1 MKKILITGANSY
13 IGTSFEDYISKL
25 DDYQVDTVDMM
36 DNLWKEQDFS
46 SYDVVFHVAG
56 IAHIKEIP
64 EIESLYYKV
73 NRDLVIDVAKKAK
86 NSGVKQFVF
95 LSSMSIYGLTS
106 GIITPN
112 TVPNPNTYYGKSKL
126 QAEVGLQLLRDDS
139 FKISVL
145 RPPMVYGKN
154 CKGNFQSLIKIAKK
168 LSFFPYVNNQR
179 SMIYIDNLSSFV
191 KKAIDEELD
200 GIFFPQNKEYVNTSN
215 LEKLIANSMNKK
227 MIIVKSTYPL
237 IMLLRKF
244 IVQADKAFGTL
255 IYKDTEQFD
264 FSYNVVNFEETIRKS
279 V

>member
-64 EIESLYYKV
+64 EIESLYYEV

-168 LSFFPYVNNQR
+168 VSFFPYVNNQR

-200 GIFFPQNKEYVNTSN
+200 GIFFPQNKEYVNTAK

>member
-64 EIESLYYKV
+64 EIESLYYEV

-168 LSFFPYVNNQR
+168 VSFFPYVNNQR

-191 KKAIDEELD
+191 KKTIDEELD

>member
-64 EIESLYYKV
+64 EIESLYYEV

-95 LSSMSIYGLTS
+95 ISSMSVYGLTS

-168 LSFFPYVNNQR
+168 VSFFPYVNNQR

>member
-36 DNLWKEQDFS
+36 DNLWKEHDFS

-64 EIESLYYKV
+64 EIESLYYEV